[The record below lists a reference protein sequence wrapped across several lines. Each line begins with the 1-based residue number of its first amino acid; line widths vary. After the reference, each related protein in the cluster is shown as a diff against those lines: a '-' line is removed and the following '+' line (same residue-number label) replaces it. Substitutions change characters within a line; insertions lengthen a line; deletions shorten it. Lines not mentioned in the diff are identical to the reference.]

1 MKRELIELR
10 ASVMIS
16 SEKKEQQD
24 RNAKMETFIFQ
35 KGGKQ
40 VELHKRIPEYMQIL
54 FNHIAGQLL
63 LQDAIEIKTEIRGDF
78 QIVSARLVID
88 TTPETA
94 KRLKEL

>member
-40 VELHKRIPEYMQIL
+40 VELHKRIPEYMQEI
-54 FNHIAGQLL
+54 FNSIAGRLL
-63 LQDAIEIKTEIRGDF
+63 FQDVIETNTEIHGENR
-78 QIVSARLVID
+78 IVTARLVID